1 MNQACSPLWL
11 LVILLTSVEIQ
22 ISTSKEVSKW
32 CMTQKRS
39 SYMVIIFISPHF
51 LSLSLS
57 LQDLCYA
64 LSFLDTSW
72 TDSRPYFT
80 VNMTFSN
87 LGFIQ
92 SRTWIQKD
100 IAYPVSKIR
109 VSQKTGSKF
118 LPPFNMTARLCDLY
132 NALSRIPTIK
142 KAFLSA
148 TKNSN
153 LTLACPL
160 KAGFYIMDNIR
171 FDKNSRVLALM
182 HRPKDSFLF
191 EGGMYE
197 ELRNKKLQT
206 LTTYRFTVKV
216 IKTSCKD

>member
-1 MNQACSPLWL
+1 
-11 LVILLTSVEIQ
+11 
-22 ISTSKEVSKW
+22 
-32 CMTQKRS
+32 
-39 SYMVIIFISPHF
+39 
-51 LSLSLS
+51 
-57 LQDLCYA
+57 
-64 LSFLDTSW
+64 
-72 TDSRPYFT
+72 
-80 VNMTFSN
+80 MTFSN

-148 TKNSN
+148 TENSN

-191 EGGMYE
+191 EGGLYE
-197 ELRNKKLQT
+197 ELRSKKLQA
-206 LTTYRFTVKV
+206 LTTYRFTAKV
-216 IKTSCKD
+216 IKTSCKN